1 MKDYNVAS
9 WESRIVTPEKIIK
22 KLKPGMKIFLG
33 TGAAEPRTLI
43 KHIIESDDT
52 NLRDLEFIQLLSL
65 GDALPVDKEHS
76 YKYRLKTFFSGWLAS
91 EAIEAGRI
99 DFIPSYFSKIPLLVS
114 AGIIEV
120 DVAFVQITPP
130 DKNGFC
136 SLGVAVDMA
145 RRAMERAS
153 LVVGEINNDT
163 PFTMGDTFLHVNDF
177 DYLVRS
183 TEKPIYFPR
192 LPAADVHERLASNIA
207 SVIEDGS
214 CISFS
219 IGPLFEALLKYLA
232 HKKDLGVH
240 SLMMTDALMDLI
252 KSGAVTNKNKRIF
265 RNKSVT
271 SYAQGTQELFEWL
284 DRNPLIE
291 FQGIEVVT
299 NPRVI
304 GENEKFIKILPAR
317 KVDLSGGIALQFGK
331 GNVTLDP
338 NEVQE
343 IYSGVELSKGGRSIF
358 ALPSRNLKGES
369 NIVLSVK
376 DFPGQLTNMES
387 LDLIVTEFGL
397 ASLRGRTMRERALA
411 LIDIAHPDDRND
423 LVQRAKKSNI
433 LYPDQIYMAES
444 GHLYPDDVAN
454 THTFRNNITIRFR
467 AIKPSDEDDMRRLFY
482 RFSDKSIYYRYFSP
496 IKMMPHMKMQEYVNV
511 DYKRVMS
518 IVGLIEEAGAERV
531 IAEGRYTRYKD
542 TPHADVAF
550 VVDETLQGTGVGTYL
565 FEKLI
570 RIAKKRG
577 IEGFKADIIADN
589 KPMLRIFEKSA
600 YRTHAFVQRGVYELT
615 MPFTEEEGSLPQK
628 KK

>member
-1 MKDYNVAS
+1 MTDYRLAE
-9 WESRIVTPEKIIK
+9 WESRILTPEKIIK

-43 KHIIESDDT
+43 KHIKDSGEP

-99 DFIPSYFSKIPLLVS
+99 DFIPSYFSKIPLMVS
-114 AGIIEV
+114 AGVIEV
-120 DVAFVQITPP
+120 DVVFVQITPP

-153 LVVGEINNDT
+153 LVVGEINNDI
-163 PFTMGDTFLHVNDF
+163 PYTMGDTFLHVNDF
-177 DYLVRS
+177 DCLVRS
-183 TEKPIYFPR
+183 TEKPLYFPR
-192 LPAADVHERLASNIA
+192 WPAAEVHERLASNIA

-219 IGPLFEALLKYLA
+219 IGPLFEALLKYLV
-232 HKKDLGVH
+232 HKRDLGVH
-240 SLMMTDALMDLI
+240 SLVMTDALMDLI
-252 KSGAVTNKNKRIF
+252 KSGAVTNTNKRIF

-271 SYAQGTQELFEWL
+271 SYAQGTPELFAWL
-284 DRNPLIE
+284 DRNPLVE

-299 NPRVI
+299 NPRII
-304 GENEKFIKILPAR
+304 GENEKFVKILPAR
-317 KVDLSGGIALQFGK
+317 KVDLSGGLALQFGK

-343 IYSGVELSKGGRSIF
+343 IYSGVELSKGGRSIY

-376 DFPGQLTNMES
+376 DFPGQFTNMES

-423 LVQRAKKSNI
+423 LVQRAKKANI

-444 GHLYPDDVAN
+444 GHLYPNVAS
-454 THTFRNNITIRFR
+454 TKIFRDNLTVRFR
-467 AIKPSDEDDMRRLFY
+467 AIKPSDEDDMRSLFY
-482 RFSDKSIYYRYFSP
+482 RFSDKSVYYRYFSP

-531 IAEGRYTRYKD
+531 IAEGRYTRLKD
-542 TPHADVAF
+542 SSFADVAF
-550 VVDETLQGTGVGTYL
+550 VVDEMLQGTGVGTYL

-589 KPMLRIFEKSA
+589 KPMIKIFEKSV
-600 YRTHAFVQRGVYELT
+600 YPVHAFVQRGVYELT
-615 MPFTEEEGSLPQK
+615 MPFSEEK
-628 KK
+628 

>member
-1 MKDYNVAS
+1 
-9 WESRIVTPEKIIK
+9 
-22 KLKPGMKIFLG
+22 
-33 TGAAEPRTLI
+33 
-43 KHIIESDDT
+43 
-52 NLRDLEFIQLLSL
+52 
-65 GDALPVDKEHS
+65 
-76 YKYRLKTFFSGWLAS
+76 
-91 EAIEAGRI
+91 
-99 DFIPSYFSKIPLLVS
+99 
-114 AGIIEV
+114 
-120 DVAFVQITPP
+120 
-130 DKNGFC
+130 
-136 SLGVAVDMA
+136 
-145 RRAMERAS
+145 
-153 LVVGEINNDT
+153 
-163 PFTMGDTFLHVNDF
+163 
-177 DYLVRS
+177 
-183 TEKPIYFPR
+183 
-192 LPAADVHERLASNIA
+192 
-207 SVIEDGS
+207 
-214 CISFS
+214 
-219 IGPLFEALLKYLA
+219 
-232 HKKDLGVH
+232 
-240 SLMMTDALMDLI
+240 
-252 KSGAVTNKNKRIF
+252 
-265 RNKSVT
+265 
-271 SYAQGTQELFEWL
+271 
-284 DRNPLIE
+284 
-291 FQGIEVVT
+291 
-299 NPRVI
+299 
-304 GENEKFIKILPAR
+304 
-317 KVDLSGGIALQFGK
+317 
-331 GNVTLDP
+331 
-338 NEVQE
+338 
-343 IYSGVELSKGGRSIF
+343 
-358 ALPSRNLKGES
+358 
-369 NIVLSVK
+369 
-376 DFPGQLTNMES
+376 
-387 LDLIVTEFGL
+387 LIVTEFGL

-615 MPFTEEEGSLPQK
+615 MPFTEEEGSSPQK